1 MLVVYAEAQQRHHPR
16 FFIARGRVRPG
27 PEVPERAERLLAAV
41 RRAGH
46 EVIAPEAYG
55 PEPRAAV
62 HTARY
67 LAFLEGA
74 HRRWSELPDASPEI
88 VPNVH
93 PGFCMDTYPEG
104 VVGQA
109 GWHQADTA
117 CPIGEH
123 TFEGACAA
131 ADCAVH
137 AAELVG
143 LGGGGVPSI
152 YALCRPPGHH
162 AYADRAG
169 GFCFLNNAAIAAER
183 LVRRSGGG
191 RVAVLDIDVHHGN
204 GTQGIFWDRGDVL
217 TVSIHGDPAGAFYP
231 FFCGHAGERGGGAGD
246 GANLNLPLAE
256 GTGDDGYMAAL
267 DGALAAVRAFRP
279 AALVVALGLDAFHG
293 DPLRFL
299 RVTTPG
305 FAGIGRRIVALG
317 LPTVI
322 VQEGGYVCDALG
334 DNLAGFLGGFE
345 AGRPP

>member
-1 MLVVYAEAQQRHHPR
+1 VLVVYTEAQRRHHPG
-16 FFIARGRVRPG
+16 FFIARGRVNPC

-46 EVIAPEAYG
+46 RVVAPEDHG

-93 PGFCMDTYPEG
+93 PGPCMDAYPEG

-117 CPIGEH
+117 CPIGAH
-123 TFEGACAA
+123 TFEAACAA

-137 AAELVG
+137 AAELV
-143 LGGGGVPSI
+143 LGGEPCA

-169 GFCFLNNAAIAAER
+169 GFCFLNNSAIAAER
-183 LVRRSGGG
+183 LVRRTGGG
-191 RVAVLDIDVHHGN
+191 RVAVLDVDVHHGN

-217 TVSIHGDPAGAFYP
+217 TVSIHGKPGAFYP
-231 FFCGHAGERGGGAGD
+231 FFCGYADERGEGAGE
-246 GANLNLPLAE
+246 GANLNLPLPA
-256 GTGDDGYMAAL
+256 GTGDDGYMTAL
-267 DGALAAVRAFRP
+267 DEALAAVRAFRP

-293 DPLRFL
+293 DPLAFL

-305 FAGIGRRIVALG
+305 FAEIGRRIAGLG

-322 VQEGGYVCDALG
+322 VQEGGYVSDALG
-334 DNLAGFLGGFE
+334 DNLASFLGGFE
-345 AGRPP
+345 AGR

>member
-1 MLVVYAEAQQRHHPR
+1 MLVVHTEAQRRHHPR
-16 FFIARGRVRPG
+16 FFIARGRVRPC

-46 EVIAPEAYG
+46 RVVAPEEYG
-55 PEPRAAV
+55 PEPRATV

-93 PGFCMDTYPEG
+93 PGPYMDAYPEG

-117 CPIGEH
+117 CPIGAH
-123 TFEGACAA
+123 TFEAACAA
-131 ADCAVH
+131 ADAAVH
-137 AAELVG
+137 AAELV
-143 LGGGGVPSI
+143 LGGVAPFA

-169 GFCFLNNAAIAAER
+169 GFCFLNNSAIAAER
-183 LVRRSGGG
+183 LVRRTGGG
-191 RVAVLDIDVHHGN
+191 RVAVLDVDVHHGN
-204 GTQGIFWDRGDVL
+204 GTQGIFYDRGDVL
-217 TVSIHGDPAGAFYP
+217 TVSIHGDPGAFYP
-231 FFCGHAGERGGGAGD
+231 YFCGYAGERGAGAGE
-246 GANLNLPLAE
+246 GANLNLPLPE
-256 GTGDDGYMAAL
+256 GTGDAGYMVAL
-267 DGALAAVRAFRP
+267 DEALAAVRAFRP

-293 DPLRFL
+293 DPLAFL

-305 FAGIGRRIVALG
+305 FGEMGRRIAALG
-317 LPTVI
+317 LPTVV

-334 DNLAGFLGGFE
+334 DNLAGFLAGFE
-345 AGRPP
+345 AGR